1 MTADLETSTADWVV
15 DHPETLTVFEQY
27 GVEYTCGGKSLAYAC
42 REQRIDPAWFLRELE
57 RAIAQ
62 SRRPDLND

>member
-15 DHPETLTVFEQY
+15 DHPETLPVFEQY

-42 REQRIDPAWFLRELE
+42 QEQRIDPAWFLRELE
-57 RAIAQ
+57 RTMAL
-62 SRRPDLND
+62 SRPPGPRD